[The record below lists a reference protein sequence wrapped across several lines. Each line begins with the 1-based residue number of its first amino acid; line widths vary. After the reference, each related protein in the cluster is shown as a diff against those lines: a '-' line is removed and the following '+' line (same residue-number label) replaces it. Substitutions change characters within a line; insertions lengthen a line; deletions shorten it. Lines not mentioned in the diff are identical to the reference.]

1 MISHDRLEYD
11 AGSNDITQSFMAI
24 RRATTASGNRPT
36 YEADRS
42 EEASHADL
50 AWATMHALYNEPIT
64 GENHNQHNIVEVF

>member
-1 MISHDRLEYD
+1 
-11 AGSNDITQSFMAI
+11 
-24 RRATTASGNRPT
+24 TASGNRPT

-64 GENHNQHNIVEVF
+64 GENSNHHNIVEVF